1 MMKSLS
7 GMDSSPSLPL
17 VFAMALAVL
26 PLYQAGA
33 QLVPP
38 GTEAGKTSLV
48 YDSEPFVNHND
59 GDGAGFVKFAIIFS
73 QSGTAF
79 FQDSNLFPF
88 HYNFATEHLQP
99 FLGMSAAQ
107 FDAVAL
113 RRSRQQV
120 VLGAVL
126 YPPPDGPR
134 EYGIQFVG
142 YDPYP
147 KEDVKAWF
155 DVVKASVIANPSA
168 TAIYI
173 PSFEQK
179 AQAETDRT
187 WFASQGIEVDGI
199 ERWIHS
205 DAIYSNGWAF
215 GRLVFV
221 PGSEIATAYI
231 AGTLKPTDV
240 LLTDGV
246 PAEVPFVAGILALN
260 AATPNSHVAILAR
273 NQRVPF
279 AWISR
284 ESERQRVQGLV
295 GRDVLVR
302 PSDFGGL
309 RVSAA
314 EEVLSPQLRAQILK
328 LKEHPPISIKV
339 RRPYGAL
346 SADTASLT
354 PRDIKFFGGKAANF
368 GLLRRTIPE
377 RSPKAIAFS
386 FDLWDQFLGN
396 VNPDSGLT
404 LREEIEQRLGGFTY
418 PPNMVAASAALDDV
432 RDLIRKKV
440 KFTDSQKSAIIAA
453 LTGAGFQTTRMLRF
467 RSSSNIEDTEH
478 LSAAGLFESFNGCIA
493 DSLDG
498 DDLGPCGCAPDE
510 PKEKTVLS
518 AIEKVF
524 ASFYNDNAWLERL
537 RFGIKEST
545 VGMAVLVH
553 ENARDADEM
562 ANGVVTIT
570 RRRSP
575 QSVEFELKIVSQ
587 FGATSVTNPEGGAK
601 PEVVISGQSGVHGEL
616 FVFTEQHSDLV
627 PIGANVMTWEADYRE
642 LSALLVKV
650 AEGYAQLFPG
660 KKVFTLDL
668 EFKKLQPGQLQ
679 VKQVRELIQP
689 ESRKVTPI
697 LLNEPIDFVVYQT
710 EAGDAFAFHRLK
722 CLLATETRNAK
733 LTPQALSASVLREAT
748 FDFLRGDTLAQLTG
762 GPRGFPGYQFGRKGV
777 GGQNDQ
783 WKAQAG
789 RKQTVFRL
797 RTTLPTTADAEV
809 IPVITQRDARHTLT
823 ALYQT
828 PQPYLDFFGE
838 AKTRTSDAAQ
848 LIPRDNLI
856 PELPVQT
863 RRIQTL
869 GGVTIEPRFYWH
881 DFHDSSAVNLK
892 VFPLA
897 AWEKTTITGL
907 TTQPLVLTSEFA
919 QTYAPG
925 HHNFFEIFLYEPAL
939 DPAVTAEQKT
949 ELQNANIR
957 LIHVF
962 HDRGL
967 GGDDVVRVVGFDGQF
982 RTLQ

>member
-1 MMKSLS
+1 MKYLSAMLPSPFLVVMLSLAS
-7 GMDSSPSLPL
+7 
-17 VFAMALAVL
+17 AAL
-26 PLYQAGA
+26 PLYQASG

-38 GTEAGKTSLV
+38 GTNAGKTSIA
-48 YDSEPFVNHND
+48 YEDEPFVNNTGGD
-59 GDGAGFVKFAIIFS
+59 GGAGFVKFSIILT
-73 QSGTAF
+73 QPGTAY
-79 FQDSNLFPF
+79 FQDSNLLPF
-88 HYNFATEHLQP
+88 HYNFATQHLEP
-99 FLGMSAAQ
+99 FLGLTVTQ
-107 FDAVAL
+107 FDAVSL
-113 RRSRQQV
+113 RRSGQQV
-120 VLGAVL
+120 VLGAVII
-126 YPPPDGPR
+126 PPTERR

-155 DVVKASVIANPSA
+155 DAVKASVIANPDA
-168 TAIYI
+168 TAVYI

-179 AQAETDRT
+179 AGAEIDRE

-199 ERWIHS
+199 ERWIQS
-205 DAIYSNGWAF
+205 DTIYSDGWAF

-221 PGSEIATAYI
+221 PGGEIGAAYV
-231 AGTLKPTDV
+231 AGTLKPADV

-246 PAEVPFVAGILALN
+246 PAEVPFVAGILSLS

-284 ESERQRVQGLV
+284 ESERQRVMGLV

-302 PSDFGGL
+302 PSDFGGF

-314 EEVLSPQLRAQILK
+314 EEDLSPQLRAQILK
-328 LKEHPPISIKV
+328 LKEPPPISIKV
-339 RRPYGAL
+339 RRPYGVL
-346 SADTASLT
+346 SADTTSLT

-396 VNPDSGLT
+396 INPDSGLT

-418 PPNMVAASAALDDV
+418 PPNMAAASAALDDV

-467 RSSSNIEDTEH
+467 RSSSNVEDTEN

-498 DDLGPCGCAPDE
+498 DDLGPCGCAPEE

-587 FGATSVTNPEGGAK
+587 YGATSVTNPEGGAK
-601 PEVVISGQSGVHGEL
+601 PEVVIGGQSGVHGEL
-616 FVFTEQHSDLV
+616 FVYTEQHSDLV

-642 LSALLVKV
+642 LTALLVKV

-689 ESRKVTPI
+689 ETRKVTPI

-762 GPRGFPGYQFGRKGV
+762 GPRGFPGYRFVRKRA

-809 IPVITQRDARHTLT
+809 SPVITQRDARHTLT

-828 PQPYLDFFGE
+828 PQPYFDFIYDE

-848 LIPRDNLI
+848 LIPRDSLI

-869 GGVTIEPRFYWH
+869 GGVTIDPRFYWH

-907 TTQPLVLTSEFA
+907 TTQPLVLTNEFA

-982 RTLQ
+982 RTLP